1 MLYNYNMI
9 VRNTKKQIYVLLLIV
24 FFGFYLFSQNVID
37 NEVGMGLKPI
47 PTQVCVK
54 NKCFKVK
61 TAVTAQEQKIGLM
74 NREHLALDNGMLFI
88 FERENIYD
96 FWMKDTLISLDII
109 WIDKNNKIIFI
120 KENAK
125 PCRVEPYKS
134 FGPNKKALYVL
145 EINKGLARKMGLEIG
160 NVVEFR
166 K

>member
-24 FFGFYLFSQNVID
+24 FFGFYSFSQNVINGIWTD
-37 NEVGMGLKPI
+37 LKPI
-47 PTQVCVK
+47 PARVCFE
-54 NKCFKVK
+54 NKCFKVEIADTLEK
-61 TAVTAQEQKIGLM
+61 RELGLM
-74 NREHLALDNGMLFI
+74 NREFLAPDSGMLFI
-88 FERENIYD
+88 FENEEIYN

-125 PCRVEPYKS
+125 PCKVEPCKL
-134 FGPNKKALYVL
+134 FEPNKKALYVL
-145 EINKGLARKMGLEIG
+145 EIHKGLAKKMGFEIG
-160 NVVEFR
+160 DVVEFR

>member
-24 FFGFYLFSQNVID
+24 FFGFYLFSQNVINNIGED
-37 NEVGMGLKPI
+37 LKPI
-47 PTQVCVK
+47 PTRVCIED
-54 NKCFKVK
+54 KCFKVE
-61 TAVTAQEQKIGLM
+61 TVVTEEEQKIGLM
-74 NREHLALDNGMLFI
+74 DREHLALDSGMLFI

-125 PCRVEPYKS
+125 PCRVESCKS

-145 EINKGLARKMGLEIG
+145 EINKGLAKKMGLKIG
-160 NVVEFR
+160 DVVEL
-166 K
+166 KD